1 MTETVRTIGRADP
14 GPANDL
20 DGGLAVSPGDLGE
33 RLWHF
38 FISMRTG
45 LALILALAVLGL
57 IGTMLVQAPSGLGSD
72 PKAYAAWVETLRPK
86 YGGWTGI
93 FDTLGLFNI
102 FNSVWFRGITV
113 LLMTSVLACSANRA
127 PHLWKLT
134 VHPRTDM
141 SEPFFDHAPLSMRA
155 TGRIEPTAAAADIQ
169 AAFARRHFRTI
180 VHDEGDLVHVY
191 ADHNRWGPFGTVIAH
206 LSLVVILLGAL
217 VGTAFGFRD
226 DGLAVAVGS
235 TADIGRG
242 TGLTVEAR
250 NFSDSYYANGS
261 PSDYASDLV
270 VYQDGQQVGAATV
283 RVNQPMRV
291 AGITLYQ
298 SYFGAAAAMKVVD
311 GSGKVLVEEGV
322 PLQWTSNDGART
334 VGMIAL
340 PDAGMTMYVLGAVSG
355 AVDPTIKAGQ
365 MQVELYKTGS
375 ENVPVATEVVSQGQP
390 VDMAGL
396 KVTFVRERQFTG
408 LIVARDPGAVF
419 VWLGAILLVGGIAL
433 VFFFPCRRAW
443 ALIRRRPDGDTDVWV
458 GAVVRHDVGFQAEF
472 GRLSTEI
479 EQAVAGQA
487 APHGR
492 DE

>member
-14 GPANDL
+14 GPADDL

-155 TGRIEPTAAAADIQ
+155 TGRIEPAAAAADIQ

-242 TGLTVEAR
+242 TGLVGRSAQLQRLLLRERQPERLRQRPGRLPGRAAGRRGDRPGQPADAGGGHHPLSVLLRGRGGDEGRRRLRQGPRRGGRPAPVDVERRGAHGRHDRPAGRRDDDVRPGRRLGRGRPDHQGRPDAGRAVQDRIRRTSRSRPRSSAR
-250 NFSDSYYANGS
+250 ASRSTWPGSRSRSFANGS
-261 PSDYASDLV
+261 SR
-270 VYQDGQQVGAATV
+270 G
-283 RVNQPMRV
+283 
-291 AGITLYQ
+291 
-298 SYFGAAAAMKVVD
+298 
-311 GSGKVLVEEGV
+311 
-322 PLQWTSNDGART
+322 
-334 VGMIAL
+334 
-340 PDAGMTMYVLGAVSG
+340 
-355 AVDPTIKAGQ
+355 
-365 MQVELYKTGS
+365 
-375 ENVPVATEVVSQGQP
+375 
-390 VDMAGL
+390 
-396 KVTFVRERQFTG
+396 
-408 LIVARDPGAVF
+408 
-419 VWLGAILLVGGIAL
+419 
-433 VFFFPCRRAW
+433 
-443 ALIRRRPDGDTDVWV
+443 
-458 GAVVRHDVGFQAEF
+458 
-472 GRLSTEI
+472 
-479 EQAVAGQA
+479 
-487 APHGR
+487 
-492 DE
+492 